1 MRFKEEVFLELTS
14 LSSGNKKKKKIIL
27 VLGVWILINL

>member
-14 LSSGNKKKKKIIL
+14 LSSGNKKKKKKLSWSL
-27 VLGVWILINL
+27 VYGF